1 MYNTIVIRHD
11 MVDLAILPNRS
22 IYHIQMNIKKI
33 LCSEIDLGY
42 IGLLMIY
49 YKERIFLIKRL
60 QYYMRQ
66 YILKSF
72 VYRAYLYISRTKS
85 ERAFTK
91 VSFISFLLKAFL
103 QRTNYFTAFVSL
115 R

>member
-1 MYNTIVIRHD
+1 MDFPYKKSSILYETIY
-11 MVDLAILPNRS
+11 L
-22 IYHIQMNIKKI
+22 KI
-33 LCSEIDLGY
+33 FCLSG
-42 IGLLMIY
+42 
-49 YKERIFLIKRL
+49 IF
-60 QYYMRQ
+60 
-66 YILKSF
+66 
-72 VYRAYLYISRTKS
+72 VYISRTKS

>member
-1 MYNTIVIRHD
+1 MLNTIVIRHD
-11 MVDLAILPNRS
+11 MVDLAILPNRN
-22 IYHIQMNIKKI
+22 ICHIEMNIKKI
-33 LCSEIDLGY
+33 LCSQID
-42 IGLLMIY
+42 LLMIY
-49 YKERIFLIKRL
+49 SKERIFLIKSL